1 MAGKTRD
8 GIFKRG
14 RFWHLRKD
22 PVTGR
27 QKSTGKTDKQ
37 AALAFKAERERL
49 AANPR
54 HAAAQE
60 ARLDE
65 WIERFLAG
73 KQRQGRSAATL
84 SYYAKKLGHWIR
96 FLGEDAVLADVTARA
111 VDNYVQ
117 TRRDEG
123 AASPTISKEVDVMVR
138 ILKTAERAGYYD
150 GSAHTLKPED
160 LTLEYRPRERAL
172 TMEELNKL
180 LPELSGSLAT
190 IVAVSAALGVRL
202 SEAVRLRPEDIDRST
217 GLVRIRGTKTKA
229 SDRTVPIVSI
239 FRELLEAA
247 VPGLPVEAVPNNLY
261 RSLDAACRRAGI
273 PRCTPNDLRR
283 SHATILLEHS
293 VDPDV
298 VRRLLGHT
306 STAMVNRVYGRTRA
320 SVLGELAEQAIQRRV
335 HVAVATHGRP
345 CTAVPSVQDCANP
358 AGNRPLASQVSYPQR
373 PSNPLVGGSN
383 PSGRAERATYAKP
396 LSRKCSQFGRLV
408 LAYAAHAVSVLAD
421 RSAVEATVARLEAMG
436 VAA

>member
-1 MAGKTRD
+1 MASKTRD

-27 QKSTGKTDKQ
+27 QRSTGKTDKQ

-73 KQRQGRSAATL
+73 KQRQGRSPATL
-84 SYYAKKLGHWIR
+84 NYYAKKLGHWLR
-96 FLGEDAVLADVTARA
+96 FLGEDAVLASVTSRT
-111 VDNYVQ
+111 VDEYVQ
-117 TRRDEG
+117 ARRDEG

-172 TMEELNKL
+172 TMEELHKL

-247 VPGLPVEAVPNNLY
+247 VPGLPVGAVPNNLY

-335 HVAVATHGRP
+335 SVAAAAPGEP
-345 CTAVPSVQDCANP
+345 CTAVPSGENCENP
-358 AGNRPLASQVSYPQR
+358 AGKAPVPLRAEAPEGT
-373 PSNPLVGGSN
+373 SNPRVGGST
-383 PSGRAERATYAKP
+383 PSGRAENDDYAVT
-396 LSRKCSQFGRLV
+396 L
-408 LAYAAHAVSVLAD
+408 
-421 RSAVEATVARLEAMG
+421 
-436 VAA
+436 